1 MKKKIGGEGGDGR
14 GGREFPEKKKK
25 DRFLLY

>member
-14 GGREFPEKKKK
+14 GGREFPEKKK